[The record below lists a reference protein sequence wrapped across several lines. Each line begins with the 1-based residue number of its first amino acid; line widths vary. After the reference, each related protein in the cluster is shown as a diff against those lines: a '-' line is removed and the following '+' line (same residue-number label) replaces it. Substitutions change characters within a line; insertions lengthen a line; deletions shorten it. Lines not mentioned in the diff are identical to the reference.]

1 MSGVGGKAAGFY
13 RLVDLGADTFWPLAR
28 DQAFAELFPVL
39 IIGPIAGAAADRWDR
54 LTVVKLS
61 QVMSLVQASAQ

>member
-13 RLVDLGADTFWPLAR
+13 RLVDLGA
-28 DQAFAELFPVL
+28 
-39 IIGPIAGAAADRWDR
+39 GPIAGAAADRWDR